1 MLDGL
6 AVSGK
11 EDRAG
16 YDPQH
21 FGGRVDVDRNGCD
34 TYNDVLRRDLDDVVV
49 EGGTGGC
56 AVIAGHLDDKYLGDS
71 FAYERGSSKVAIDH
85 IVSRSNAWQT
95 GAADL
100 SDGELREFANDPLNV
115 VAVSSDLQREKSEG
129 DAASWLPPNEAYRC
143 EYVSRQIAVKH
154 KYGLWVAAAEKD
166 TMDGVLETCED
177 QSTFGENVDWPQP
190 GEGDSVPPESA
201 AEESSSEQSSES
213 SSDDTSQEPAEG
225 NSSTPTEQTSDD
237 SAADSA
243 NSDSS
248 SSDSPSSDSANGD
261 SANSDSPRGD
271 SSAGD

>member
-16 YDPQH
+16 YDPQR
-21 FGGRVDVDRNGCD
+21 FGGRVDADRNGCD

-56 AVIAGHLDDKYLGDS
+56 AVIAGRLDDKYLGNS
-71 FAYERGSSKVAIDH
+71 FAYERGTSKVAIDH

-95 GAADL
+95 GAALL

-115 VAVSSDLQREKSEG
+115 VAVSSDLQREKSDG
-129 DAASWLPPNEAYRC
+129 DAASWLPPNEDYRC

-166 TMDGVLETCED
+166 AMDEVLETCAD
-177 QSTFGENVDWPQP
+177 QPTFGENVDWPQP
-190 GEGDSVPPESA
+190 GEEDSVTPESA

-213 SSDDTSQEPAEG
+213 SSDGTSQEPVEG

-237 SAADSA
+237 SAADS
-243 NSDSS
+243 
-248 SSDSPSSDSANGD
+248 PSSDS
-261 SANSDSPRGD
+261 SNSDSP
-271 SSAGD
+271 AGD